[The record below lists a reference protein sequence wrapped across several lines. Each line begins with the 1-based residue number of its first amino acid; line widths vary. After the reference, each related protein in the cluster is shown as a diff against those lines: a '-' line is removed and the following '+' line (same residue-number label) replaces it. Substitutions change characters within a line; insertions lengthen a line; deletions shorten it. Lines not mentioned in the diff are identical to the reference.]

1 MSKAIKAIGLLS
13 GGLDSMLALRVI
25 LDQGIAVKVIK
36 FWTPFFSKNIPMAES
51 VEAVSTNTDRLPD
64 VLRYA
69 RGLGCEVEVI
79 DLSDGYLKVLHDPR
93 HGYGRNVNPC
103 IDCHI
108 YMFDT
113 GRRMMKVEG
122 YQFVFT
128 GEVVGQRP
136 KSQQMQELKLI
147 ARRSGLEDRLLRPLS
162 AKLMK
167 PTLPESEGWVDR
179 EKLHSFHGRSR
190 KPQLA
195 LAQKYGITEF
205 PTPAGGCILTDPH
218 YGNRVKDIWQFR
230 EKRSLSWED
239 YNLLRVG
246 RHLRVSPEL
255 KLIVGRHEEDN
266 ELLEQFITGRT
277 RLEPVDVPGPVVLID
292 KSENPKHELI
302 AARICAR
309 YCSAGKRGDEV
320 AVQID
325 RYDGDRR
332 IVKVRAFKPE
342 EVEDWLI

>member
-1 MSKAIKAIGLLS
+1 MSKVIKAIGLLS

-36 FWTPFFSKNIPMAES
+36 FWTPFFSKNIQTAES
-51 VEAVSTNTDRLPD
+51 RETVSTNTDQLPD

-69 RGLGCEVEVI
+69 RELGCEVEVV
-79 DLSDGYLKVLHDPR
+79 DLSDGYLRIMHEPK
-93 HGYGRNVNPC
+93 HGFGRNVNPC

-113 GRRMMKVEG
+113 GRRMMEAEG
-122 YQFVFT
+122 RQFVFT
-128 GEVVGQRP
+128 GEVLGQRP

-147 ARRSGLEDRLLRPLS
+147 ARRSGLDDRLLRPLS

-167 PTLPESEGWVDR
+167 PTLPESEGWIDR
-179 EKLHSFHGRSR
+179 EKLLNFHGRSR
-190 KPQLA
+190 KPQIA
-195 LAQKYGITEF
+195 LAEKYGITEF

-218 YGNRVKDIWQFR
+218 YGNKVKDMFQYR
-230 EKRSLSWED
+230 EKKSLYWED

-246 RHLRVSPEL
+246 RQLRVSPEL
-255 KLIVGRHEEDN
+255 KLIVGRYEADN
-266 ELLEQFITGRT
+266 ELLEMFVTGRT

-292 KSENPKHELI
+292 KSTDPEHELI

-325 RYDGDRR
+325 RYNGDKR
-332 IVKVRAFKPE
+332 IVRVRAFKPE